1 MTASYK
7 TLLSEQEI
15 QGLDN
20 EAALKLGAQLVKSIR
35 LADHAYHTNDAPDLT
50 DAEYDILKL
59 NLNSLEEKIPY
70 FFEQIGYSKSV
81 GSTIAA
87 GFEKV
92 KHSVPMLSLNNGL
105 QEKDIYSF
113 EDSIRKF
120 LGVNETNEIWFT
132 AEPKIDGLSLSLRYE
147 NGVLV
152 RAVTRGDGDFG
163 ENVTNNA
170 LTIKDIPQLL
180 KTDIKVLE
188 VRGEVYMGRSHFIK
202 LNANQEKIGAKLF
215 ANPRNAA
222 AGSLRQLNTK
232 KTKDRNLSFF
242 AYGWGELSEL
252 LAQDQFNSI
261 RRLADFGFITNSFT
275 RLCKS
280 TSELLDHY
288 NDIMLA
294 RPNLDYDID
303 GVVYKINNLEYQRRL
318 GFRSTTPRW
327 AIAHKFPAQI
337 AITEILDIEIQV
349 GRTGS
354 LSPVA
359 RLKPINIGGVVV
371 SNATLHN
378 KDYIAG
384 IDSKGSKIRD
394 GVDIR
399 VGDMVEVYRA
409 GDVIPKVKN
418 VVITKRKMSSQ
429 AYVFPDLCPVCKGV
443 VLEALEDSTVRCTG
457 GMSCSA
463 QAIEKIKHFVSKKAF
478 NIDGFGK
485 KLVENF
491 FLNDWV
497 QYPSDI
503 FSLESN
509 YGPNSIV
516 KLSDQ
521 EGWGPQSASKLFQ
534 SISKSR
540 TVSLSRLIY
549 SLGIRHVGEQASA
562 LLAKHYISWETFY
575 SEVVKSQ
582 NRQSQGWFELELI
595 DGMGEMTASSLVNYF
610 SSEES
615 SWVRSS
621 LVPRIVIK
629 DFSST
634 VNKISPFLNLTI
646 VFTGSLEK
654 TTRAEAKSKAE
665 EYGAKVTSAVS
676 QKTDIL
682 VIGRNSG
689 SKVIK
694 ATDLGVRIMSEDEW
708 LITLESLV

>member
-1 MTASYK
+1 MTASYV

-15 QGLDN
+15 EGLDN
-20 EAALKLGAQLVKSIR
+20 EAALKLGAQLIKSIR

-70 FFEQIGYSKSV
+70 FFEKIGYSKSI

-105 QEKDIYSF
+105 QEKDIHGF
-113 EDSIRKF
+113 DDSIRKF
-120 LGVNETNEIWFT
+120 LGVNEIHEICFT

-188 VRGEVYMGRSHFIK
+188 VRGEVYMGRSHFIE
-202 LNANQEKIGAKLF
+202 LNLNQEKIGAKLF

-261 RRLADFGFITNSFT
+261 RRLEDFGFTTNSFT

-280 TSELLDHY
+280 TGELLDHY

-303 GVVYKINNLEYQRRL
+303 GVVYKINNLDYQRRL

-327 AIAHKFPAQI
+327 AIAHKFPAEI

-384 IDSKGSKIRD
+384 MDSKGSKIRD

-429 AYVFPDLCPVCKGV
+429 AYVFPDLCPVCKGA

-485 KLVENF
+485 KLVETF
-491 FLNDWV
+491 FLNNWV

-621 LVPRIVIK
+621 LVQKIVIK
-629 DFSST
+629 DFSSN
-634 VNKISPFLNLTI
+634 VSKISPFLNLTI

-682 VIGRNSG
+682 VVGSNAG

-708 LITLESLV
+708 LTTLESLV

>member
-1 MTASYK
+1 
-7 TLLSEQEI
+7 
-15 QGLDN
+15 
-20 EAALKLGAQLVKSIR
+20 
-35 LADHAYHTNDAPDLT
+35 
-50 DAEYDILKL
+50 
-59 NLNSLEEKIPY
+59 
-70 FFEQIGYSKSV
+70 
-81 GSTIAA
+81 
-87 GFEKV
+87 
-92 KHSVPMLSLNNGL
+92 
-105 QEKDIYSF
+105 
-113 EDSIRKF
+113 
-120 LGVNETNEIWFT
+120 
-132 AEPKIDGLSLSLRYE
+132 
-147 NGVLV
+147 
-152 RAVTRGDGDFG
+152 
-163 ENVTNNA
+163 
-170 LTIKDIPQLL
+170 
-180 KTDIKVLE
+180 
-188 VRGEVYMGRSHFIK
+188 
-202 LNANQEKIGAKLF
+202 
-215 ANPRNAA
+215 
-222 AGSLRQLNTK
+222 
-232 KTKDRNLSFF
+232 
-242 AYGWGELSEL
+242 L

-303 GVVYKINNLEYQRRL
+303 GVVYKINNLDYQRRL

-429 AYVFPDLCPVCKGV
+429 AYVFPDLCPVCKGA

-615 SWVRSS
+615 NWVRSS

-646 VFTGSLEK
+646 VFTGSLAK

-682 VIGRNSG
+682 VIGRNAG

-708 LITLESLV
+708 LMTLESLV

>member
-202 LNANQEKIGAKLF
+202 LNVNQEKIGAKLF

-303 GVVYKINNLEYQRRL
+303 GVVYKINNLDYQRRL

-443 VLEALEDSTVRCTG
+443 VLEALEDSTVRCTR

>member
-202 LNANQEKIGAKLF
+202 LNVNQEKIGAKLF

-303 GVVYKINNLEYQRRL
+303 GVVYKINNLDYQRRL

-443 VLEALEDSTVRCTG
+443 VLEALEDSTVRCTR

-485 KLVENF
+485 KLVETF

-708 LITLESLV
+708 LMTLESLV

>member
-7 TLLSEQEI
+7 TLLSEREI

-261 RRLADFGFITNSFT
+261 QRLADFGFITNSFT

-303 GVVYKINNLEYQRRL
+303 GVVYKINNLDYQRRL

-443 VLEALEDSTVRCTG
+443 VLEALEDSTVRCTR

-485 KLVENF
+485 KLVETF

-646 VFTGSLEK
+646 VFTGSLAK

-682 VIGRNSG
+682 VIGRNAG

-708 LITLESLV
+708 LMTLESLV

>member
-303 GVVYKINNLEYQRRL
+303 GVVYKINNLDYQRRL

-429 AYVFPDLCPVCKGV
+429 AYVFPDLCPVCKGA
-443 VLEALEDSTVRCTG
+443 VLEALEDSTVRCTR

-682 VIGRNSG
+682 VIGRNAG

-708 LITLESLV
+708 LMTLESLV

>member
-303 GVVYKINNLEYQRRL
+303 GVVYKINNLDYQRRL

-359 RLKPINIGGVVV
+359 RLKPVNIGGVVV

-443 VLEALEDSTVRCTG
+443 VLEALEDSTVRCTR

>member
-7 TLLSEQEI
+7 TLLSEREI

-261 RRLADFGFITNSFT
+261 QRLADFGFITNSFT

-280 TSELLDHY
+280 TSELLDQY

-303 GVVYKINNLEYQRRL
+303 GVVYKINNLDYQRRL

-443 VLEALEDSTVRCTG
+443 VLEALEDSTVRCTR

-485 KLVENF
+485 KLVETF

-682 VIGRNSG
+682 VIGRNAG

-708 LITLESLV
+708 LMTLESLV